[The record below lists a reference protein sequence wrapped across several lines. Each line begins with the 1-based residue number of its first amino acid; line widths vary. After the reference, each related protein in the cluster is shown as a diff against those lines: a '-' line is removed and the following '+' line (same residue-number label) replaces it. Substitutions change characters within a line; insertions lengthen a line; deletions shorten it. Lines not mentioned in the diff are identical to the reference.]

1 MPVKHDL
8 LADLQLTREAFED
21 HKKKD
26 PRLGSLHAHYLSKD
40 SEVVEAERDGSP
52 DDKVTKL
59 RKERLLIKD
68 QIVAHLNP

>member
-26 PRLGSLHAHYLSKD
+26 HHLGSLHARYLSKD
-40 SEVVEAERDGSP
+40 NEVVEAERDGSP
-52 DDKVTKL
+52 DDKVTRL

-68 QIVAHLNP
+68 EIVSHLKP